1 MVFSLIQRKTLNAS
15 IPFGPSAR
23 FQKASVRSDSLCRGV
38 GIDDE
43 NNQVPKGY
51 LVDALA
57 LRGDEGRGTLR

>member
-1 MVFSLIQRKTLNAS
+1 MVFSLQQRKTLNAS
-15 IPFGPSAR
+15 IPIRAVAR
-23 FQKASVRSDSLCRGV
+23 SQKASARSDNLCRGV